1 MMEQTLQPVTLKI
14 DMAVIRA
21 YAALTD
27 DFNPIHLDPAFAAGT
42 PMGGVIAHGTMSIC
56 LLWSAIFRSYGA
68 GARDLDLD
76 VRFVRPVR
84 IGETLT
90 AGGTPDPED
99 ATRLNVWVRNE
110 NGEDRLVGVL
120 RAAAPAAGGRT

>member
-1 MMEQTLQPVTLKI
+1 MMEQTLQPVTLKV

-27 DFNPIHLDPAFAAGT
+27 DFNPIHLDPDFAATT

-56 LLWSAIFRSYGA
+56 LLWSAIFRGFGA
-68 GARDLDLD
+68 TAGELDLD

-90 AGGTPDPED
+90 AGGAPDPAD
-99 ATRLNVWVRNE
+99 PARLNVWVRNE